1 MEKSGGRKSLSLTTS
16 SSGNLRHGVFQR
28 FSGLKFERRLK
39 VVLLSGAMGVLGPL
53 AAYAGSSG
61 LPLGANIEKTA
72 PAGSVAAQT
81 AADCLPWDVACLL
94 LRPVG
99 TVPVGPPF
107 GGPDNQSDDGGGG
120 GPGPGP
126 GASGGGGGGGGGPG
140 PGPGP
145 GASDGDDVDG
155 NNGLGNGHN
164 NNATGQAGLDQGDPS
179 NPAHGD
185 GSNSPGNSGGHGGG
199 DHGNHG

>member
-1 MEKSGGRKSLSLTTS
+1 MKNSGGRKSLPLTARNF
-16 SSGNLRHGVFQR
+16 GVFRRGVFQR
-28 FSGLKFERRLK
+28 FSGLKFEWRLK

-81 AADCLPWDVACLL
+81 AEACLPWDVACLL

-107 GGPDNQSDDGGGG
+107 GGPDNQSDGGGG
-120 GPGPGP
+120 G
-126 GASGGGGGGGGGPG
+126 GGGSGGGGGGPG
-140 PGPGP
+140 PGPSASH
-145 GASDGDDVDG
+145 ASDDDG
-155 NNGLGNGHN
+155 NNGLGNGHHN
-164 NNATGQAGLDQGDPS
+164 GATGQDGLSQGDPS
-179 NPAHGD
+179 NPAHGGPSNTAHGD
-185 GSNSPGNSGGHGGG
+185 GGDTPGNSGGHGGG

>member
-1 MEKSGGRKSLSLTTS
+1 MEKSGGRKSLPLTTS

-72 PAGSVAAQT
+72 PAGSVATQT

-107 GGPDNQSDDGGGG
+107 GGPDNQSDDGGSTGGGSTGGGSTGGG
-120 GPGPGP
+120 GPGPSSNGGGNGNRSGLADGTNPGRGSGRPAGSSIAESGARGPGP
-126 GASGGGGGGGGGPG
+126 GASNP
-140 PGPGP
+140 
-145 GASDGDDVDG
+145 
-155 NNGLGNGHN
+155 
-164 NNATGQAGLDQGDPS
+164 NNARD
-179 NPAHGD
+179 
-185 GSNSPGNSGGHGGG
+185 
-199 DHGNHG
+199 

>member
-1 MEKSGGRKSLSLTTS
+1 MEKAGGRKSLSLTTS
-16 SSGNLRHGVFQR
+16 SSRNLRHGVFQR

-81 AADCLPWDVACLL
+81 AAACLPWDVACLL

-99 TVPVGPPF
+99 SIPVGPPF

-120 GPGPGP
+120 GGG
-126 GASGGGGGGGGGPG
+126 SGGGGGGNDGGVSATP
-140 PGPGP
+140 PPAALLVTA
-145 GASDGDDVDG
+145 GAAWATSQI
-155 NNGLGNGHN
+155 LGEVQKE
-164 NNATGQAGLDQGDPS
+164 AMPEDKAVKAPVI
-179 NPAHGD
+179 PIIPMPIRAAAAV
-185 GSNSPGNSGGHGGG
+185 
-199 DHGNHG
+199 